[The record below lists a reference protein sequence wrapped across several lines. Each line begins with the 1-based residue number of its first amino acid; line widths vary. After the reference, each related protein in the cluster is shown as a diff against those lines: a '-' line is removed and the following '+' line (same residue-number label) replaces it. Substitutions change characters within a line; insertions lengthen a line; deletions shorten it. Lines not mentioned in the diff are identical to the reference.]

1 MKDTDLQRIQ
11 HIKTYCEDIAETVVR
26 FGNDYNIFESDKDFI
41 NSVSMNMMQIGEL
54 SVGLSDAFKDAT
66 RHQIQW
72 GALKG
77 MRNLFAHAYIS
88 MNKSVIWE
96 SATRDV
102 PAVLDFCVKII
113 EQNEEVMDQKQDMGM
128 KME

>member
-1 MKDTDLQRIQ
+1 MEDTNFQRI
-11 HIKTYCEDIAETVVR
+11 HYIKTYCEDIAETIVR
-26 FGNDYNIFESDKDFI
+26 FGNDYNIFKSDKDFI
-41 NSVSMNMMQIGEL
+41 NSVSMSMMQIGEL

-77 MRNLFAHAYIS
+77 MRNLFTHAYIS
-88 MNKSVIWE
+88 MNNSVIWE

-102 PAVLDFCVKII
+102 PVVLDFCIKII

-128 KME
+128 E

>member
-1 MKDTDLQRIQ
+1 MKDTDFQRIH
-11 HIKTYCEDIAETVVR
+11 HIKTYCEDIAETIVR
-26 FGNDYNIFESDKDFI
+26 FGNDYNIFKSDKDFI
-41 NSVSMNMMQIGEL
+41 NSVSMSMMQIGEL

-77 MRNLFAHAYIS
+77 MRNLFTHAYIS
-88 MNKSVIWE
+88 MNNSVIWE

-102 PAVLDFCVKII
+102 PVVLDFCIKII

-128 KME
+128 E

>member
-1 MKDTDLQRIQ
+1 MKDTDIQRIL
-11 HIKTYCEDIAETVVR
+11 HIKTYCEDIAETIAR
-26 FGNDYNIFESDKDFI
+26 FGDDYHVFESDKDYL
-41 NSVSMNMMQIGEL
+41 NSISMSMMQIGEL
-54 SVGLSDAFKDAT
+54 SAGLSDAFKDAT
-66 RHQIQW
+66 RNQIQW

-102 PAVLDFCVKII
+102 PAVLDFCERVIERNEEEM
-113 EQNEEVMDQKQDMGM
+113 EQNQGP
-128 KME
+128 KMTM

>member
-1 MKDTDLQRIQ
+1 MKDTNFQRIH
-11 HIKTYCEDIAETVVR
+11 HIKTYCEDIAETIVR
-26 FGNDYNIFESDKDFI
+26 FGNDYNIFKSDKDFI
-41 NSVSMNMMQIGEL
+41 NSVSMSMMQIGEL

-77 MRNLFAHAYIS
+77 MRNLFTHAYIS
-88 MNKSVIWE
+88 MNNSVIWE

-102 PAVLDFCVKII
+102 PVVLDFCIKII

-128 KME
+128 E

>member
-1 MKDTDLQRIQ
+1 MKDSDLQRIR
-11 HIKTYCEDIAETVVR
+11 HIRSYCEDIADTIER
-26 FGNDYNIFESDKDFI
+26 FGEEFSSFEVDKDYS

-54 SVGLSDAFKDAT
+54 SVGLTDAFKDAT
-66 RHQIQW
+66 RSHIQW

-102 PAVLDFCVKII
+102 PAVLAFCESILAQYGSGSCKSA
-113 EQNEEVMDQKQDMGM
+113 KYSSSR
-128 KME
+128 

>member
-1 MKDTDLQRIQ
+1 MKEIDLQRIY
-11 HIKTYCEDIAETVVR
+11 HIKTYCEDIAQTIVR
-26 FGNDYNIFESDKDFI
+26 FGDAYEKFESDRDFV
-41 NSVSMNMMQIGEL
+41 NSVSMSMMQIGEL
-54 SVGLSDAFKDAT
+54 SAGLSDEFKDAT

-88 MNKSVIWE
+88 MNKAVIWE

-102 PAVLDFCVKII
+102 PAVLDFCDMII
-113 EQNEEVMDQKQDMGM
+113 GQSQNTE
-128 KME
+128 